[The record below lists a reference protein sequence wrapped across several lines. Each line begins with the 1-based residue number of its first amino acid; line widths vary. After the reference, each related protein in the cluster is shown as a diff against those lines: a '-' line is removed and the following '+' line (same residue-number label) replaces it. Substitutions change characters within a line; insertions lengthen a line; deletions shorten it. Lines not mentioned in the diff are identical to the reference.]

1 MEWCIGYWGFFGL
14 AYFFFT
20 NMSYTRRL
28 WIVSTAIA
36 LIYLGLKAS
45 HYSLPT
51 FLTNHLMDIVCMP
64 VVLGIIQGVMQF
76 VFPSFRFTVLMLVV
90 LVVGY
95 SLYFECYLPQ
105 VNSRYTAD
113 LLDVGCYLIGSGLYA
128 FFQHKD
134 RLVT

>member
-1 MEWCIGYWGFFGL
+1 MEWCIGYWCFFGL

-76 VFPSFRFTVLMLVV
+76 VFPSFRFTNLMRVV
-90 LVVGY
+90 VVAGN
-95 SLYFECYLPQ
+95 SLSFDCYLPRG
-105 VNSRYTAD
+105 NSRYPANPCSAD
-113 LLDVGCYLIGSGLYA
+113 
-128 FFQHKD
+128 
-134 RLVT
+134 